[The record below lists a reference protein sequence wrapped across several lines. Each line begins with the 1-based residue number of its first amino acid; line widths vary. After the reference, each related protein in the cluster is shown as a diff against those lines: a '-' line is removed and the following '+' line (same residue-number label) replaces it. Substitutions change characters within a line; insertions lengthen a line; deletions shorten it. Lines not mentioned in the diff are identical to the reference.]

1 MTRSAPQLPCLMCG
15 KPADDPDGLVCSG
28 CKPVL
33 AQRAKASRAPMNEYC
48 SVCGRWKSLPGPGA
62 CNICKAKGLDGVHCP
77 RCGEPKEPHSG
88 EWCVACTAA
97 FEPILRDHLERR
109 KELRRQLFLRLGRD
123 AAARFVEAIG
133 FAFSADLSTDDKIEA
148 LAAWSEGLSTGCGIS
163 RDEATAEFARVVASR
178 MDLFKPKEPIS

>member
-1 MTRSAPQLPCLMCG
+1 MSRSAPQLPCLMCG

-33 AQRAKASRAPMNEYC
+33 AQRAKASRAPMN
-48 SVCGRWKSLPGPGA
+48 V
-62 CNICKAKGLDGVHCP
+62 DGVHCP